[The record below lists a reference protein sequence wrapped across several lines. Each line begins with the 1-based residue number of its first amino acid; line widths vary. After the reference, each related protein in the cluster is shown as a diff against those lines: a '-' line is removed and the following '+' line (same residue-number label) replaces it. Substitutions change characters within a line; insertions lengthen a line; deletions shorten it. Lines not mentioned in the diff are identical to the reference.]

1 MAAKEKEKAAAQAGM
16 AAHRSNQDLAAKEA
30 DKAANRAAK
39 AAHRSNQD
47 LAAKEADTAAAGARM
62 APQHSR
68 KTTKLT
74 KYDGLCSKEVL
85 EGSFHVPALEDS
97 ADAIG
102 PMDQV
107 CPFC

>member
-1 MAAKEKEKAAAQAGM
+1 M

-30 DKAANRAAK
+30 EKAANRAIKVAEW
-39 AAHRSNQD
+39 A
-47 LAAKEADTAAAGARM
+47 
-62 APQHSR
+62 R
-68 KTTKLT
+68 KTTKLN
-74 KYDGLCSKEVL
+74 KYDGLRSKEVL

-107 CPFC
+107 R